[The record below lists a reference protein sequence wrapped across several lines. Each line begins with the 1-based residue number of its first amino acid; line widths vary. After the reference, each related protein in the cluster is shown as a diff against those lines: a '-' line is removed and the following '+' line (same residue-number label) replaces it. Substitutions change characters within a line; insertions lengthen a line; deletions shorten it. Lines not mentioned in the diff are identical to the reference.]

1 MISDASSEGPRTA
14 SSRWL
19 APDEVPEVIALSR
32 AAGTADGADPL
43 SESVL
48 LQLSRGGPE
57 PAVHLLVRSPRGAL
71 VGYAHLESGA
81 DGTSAELVVH
91 PAHRRRGTGRALL
104 SAAMDAARDRP
115 MAYDGGADRAATGRL
130 LRVWAHGDHPSA
142 AALALDLG
150 FERARVLWQLR
161 RSLAEPLPDP
171 TFPAGV
177 SVRAFRP
184 GTDEDAWLEV
194 NLRAFAEHP
203 EQGRWTPDDL
213 RVRMA
218 EPWFDPAGFL
228 LAVEDS
234 SGRVLGFRWTK
245 VHGGTPTGSSG
256 PAAPGPAGL
265 SEAGASGH
273 RGQPIGEVYVLGVD
287 PGTHGMGLGRSL
299 TLAGLRHLRD
309 RGLTR
314 TMLYV
319 DESNAPAMALYERL
333 GFGRWTAHVN
343 YRRAG

>member
-1 MISDASSEGPRTA
+1 MD
-14 SSRWL
+14 
-19 APDEVPEVIALSR
+19 PDEVPEVVALGR
-32 AAGTADGADPL
+32 AAGVADGADPL

-48 LQLSRGGPE
+48 LQLAQGGPE
-57 PAVHLLVRSPRGAL
+57 PAVHLMVRSPRNAL
-71 VGYAHLESGA
+71 VGYAHLASGA

-91 PAHRRRGTGRALL
+91 PAYRGRGTGRALL
-104 SAAMDAARDRP
+104 SAAIDAAGDRP
-115 MAYDGGADRAATGRL
+115 MAYGGGADRAAGPGRP

-161 RSLAEPLPDP
+161 RPLTEPLPDP
-171 TFPAGV
+171 RLPAGM

-184 GTDEDAWLEV
+184 GADEEAWLAV
-194 NLRAFAEHP
+194 NQRAFAEHP

-234 SGRVLGFRWTK
+234 TDRVLGFHWTK
-245 VHGGTPTGSSG
+245 VHGGTPAGTARSGGPAETGSGGPGDSG
-256 PAAPGPAGL
+256 W
-265 SEAGASGH
+265 SGH
-273 RGQPIGEVYVLGVD
+273 RGEPIGEVYVLGVD
-287 PGTHGMGLGRSL
+287 PSTHGLGLGRAL

-314 TMLYV
+314 AMLYV
-319 DESNAPAMALYERL
+319 DESNSAAMALYDRL
-333 GFGRWTAHVN
+333 GFGPWTAHVN
-343 YRRAG
+343 YQRTV